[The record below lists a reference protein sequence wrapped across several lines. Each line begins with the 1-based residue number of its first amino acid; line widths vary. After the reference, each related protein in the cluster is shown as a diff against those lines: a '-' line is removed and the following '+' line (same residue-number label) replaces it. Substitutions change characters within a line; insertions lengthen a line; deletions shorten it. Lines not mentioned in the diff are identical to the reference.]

1 MNKSAKGHK
10 AKYANL
16 EVGKVTDTTTGEA
29 KKLYLKLVL
38 SALAVPGYQAYSF
51 TKKWAVKK

>member
-1 MNKSAKGHK
+1 
-10 AKYANL
+10 
-16 EVGKVTDTTTGEA
+16 
-29 KKLYLKLVL
+29 LKLVL